1 MNLKEKYSQFKAWQ
15 KKPYQVAPLSQ
26 EEHTC
31 ATCGTSFQGNYCPRC
46 GQSAIV
52 GRYSLKTALLLFLDV
67 WGLGNRGMFRTIR
80 DLLLRPGYMIR
91 DYLGGMQMAYFPPF
105 KMFFLLIAFSVLVDG
120 GLNIKGENRLTN
132 AVETYQEAFD
142 KAKDENQAE
151 ATQKAQTPE
160 EATEAQKNVQKFQ
173 ATFTDGFKSTVAFL
187 SDHQTI
193 ILLVWLLALSLP
205 LYLFFR
211 HCPAVPDFR
220 YPEFFVGMVYINNL
234 TVFIS
239 IVLGLFCVNGLVEG
253 FIAYVFSIIALKQLS
268 GYSYIRTILSQAVS
282 FIGLLLFIVAMA
294 FAGVILYGIYVG
306 LVSAGA

>member
-26 EEHTC
+26 EEHAC
-31 ATCGTSFQGNYCPRC
+31 ATCGTTYQGNYCPRC

-105 KMFFLLIAFSVLVDG
+105 KMFFLLIAFSVLVDS
-120 GLNIKGENRLTN
+120 GLNIKGENRLAK
-132 AVETYQEAFD
+132 AVDTYEKAFD
-142 KAKDENQAE
+142 KGTSDAQLQVSQDAPADKTTAEEKMAKE
-151 ATQKAQTPE
+151 
-160 EATEAQKNVQKFQ
+160 FQ
-173 ATFTDGFKSTVAFL
+173 VTFYDGFKSTL
-187 SDHQTI
+187 LYLNDHQTI
-193 ILLVWLLALSLP
+193 IMLVWLLALSLP

-220 YPEFFVGMVYINNL
+220 YPEFFVAMVYINNL
-234 TVFIS
+234 TIFVS
-239 IVLGLFCVNGLVEG
+239 IVLGLFCANE
-253 FIAYVFSIIALKQLS
+253 FFESFMAYVCSILALKQLS
-268 GYSYIRTILSQAVS
+268 QYSYIRTILSHAVS
-282 FIGLLLFIVAMA
+282 FASLLFFIFIVG
-294 FAGVILYGIYVG
+294 FVGIILYGVYVG
-306 LVSAGA
+306 IMSAA